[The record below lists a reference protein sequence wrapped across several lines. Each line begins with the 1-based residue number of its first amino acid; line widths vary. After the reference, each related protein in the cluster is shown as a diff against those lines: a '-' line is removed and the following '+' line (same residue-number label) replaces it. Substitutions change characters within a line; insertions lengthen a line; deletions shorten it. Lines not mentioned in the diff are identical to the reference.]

1 MVKIGVDI
9 ISGESDIKD
18 LIKGC
23 VDAVKEED
31 DIEVVAI
38 GKKELFSP
46 FLKQKSF
53 FWWDNSKNMNRIS
66 ILDAS
71 EVITM
76 EDNPLRALK
85 EKKNSSIV
93 VGLEAH
99 KRMEIDAFFSPGNT
113 GAIVVAASIIMGRT
127 KGVKKPALATVV
139 PNRAGK
145 VNLLLDVGASA
156 ECDVNDLVKFA
167 IMGRIYFREM
177 LGVRNPKIGL
187 LNIGSESHK
196 GSALLRET
204 HKRLSAMDVNF
215 IGNVEGRDIFI
226 DKADVIVADGLNGN
240 NTLKVMEGTAQTI
253 TAILSQS
260 IKSDPMATIAIPLY
274 QNAIKKLKEILDPE
288 TYGGVPLLGMN
299 GNIFIG
305 HGTSGR
311 KAIKQGILAAA
322 KAVRHDLLGNI
333 NRRLEELH
341 LVS

>member
-9 ISGESDIKD
+9 ISGESDIRD

-23 VDAVKEED
+23 FDAVKEDEE
-31 DIEVVAI
+31 IEVVAI
-38 GKKELFSP
+38 GKEDTFRPL
-46 FLKQKSF
+46 LKQKGF
-53 FWWDNSKNMNRIS
+53 FWWDNSKKTSRIS

-76 EDNPLRALK
+76 EDNPLRAIK

-113 GAIVVAASIIMGRT
+113 GAIVVASSVIMGRT
-127 KGVKKPALATVV
+127 KGIKKPALATVV
-139 PNRAGK
+139 PNSYGK

-167 IMGRIYFREM
+167 IMGRTYFREM
-177 LGVRNPKIGL
+177 FGVDNPKVGL

-215 IGNVEGRDIFI
+215 IGNVEGRDIFTN
-226 DKADVIVADGLNGN
+226 KADIIVADGLNGN
-240 NTLKVMEGTAQTI
+240 NTLKVMEGTAKTI
-253 TAILSQS
+253 TTVLAQS

-274 QNAIKKLKEILDPE
+274 QNAIKKLKAILDPE
-288 TYGGVPLLGMN
+288 TYGGVPLLGIN
-299 GNIFIG
+299 GNVFIG

-311 KAIKQGILAAA
+311 KAIKHGILAAA
-322 KAVRHDLLGNI
+322 KAVKHDLLGNI
-333 NRRLEELH
+333 NRRMEELH
-341 LVS
+341 LV